1 MKVGLALSG
10 GGARGIAHLGV
21 FKALEEA
28 NIQIDMISGASAGSV
43 AAAFYSFGYSP
54 EETLEIF
61 DNTNLL
67 KLIWPAFS
75 VTGLFNIQKSESI
88 YKKYMPEDSFDKA
101 NIPLYISTTNL
112 NEGKSEI
119 FNSGSLHQAILA
131 SCCIPFVFDPV
142 RINDQ
147 LYVDGGVL
155 NNLPTETLKENGA
168 DFIIGVNVA
177 PVIKE
182 QELSG
187 PKRIFERVTVLALSA
202 NVTASSKICD
212 MYIKPSELRSYGTF
226 DFKKS
231 KEMYD
236 IGYEYMKEALQ
247 DDSNEKL
254 TELKASRSSASA

>member
-21 FKALEEA
+21 LKALEEA
-28 NIQIDMISGASAGSV
+28 NIKIDMISGASAGSV
-43 AAAFYSFGYSP
+43 AAAFYAFGYSP
-54 EETLEIF
+54 EETLKIF

-75 VTGLFNIQKSESI
+75 VTGLFNIQKSQSI
-88 YKKYMPEDSFDKA
+88 YAKYMSEDNFDKA
-101 NIPLYISTTNL
+101 NIPLYIAATNL

-119 FNSGSLHQAILA
+119 FSSGPLHVAILA

-142 RINDQ
+142 KINDQ
-147 LYVDGGVL
+147 LYVDSGVL

-182 QELSG
+182 PELSG

-212 MYIKPSELRSYGTF
+212 MYIRPSELRSYGTF

-236 IGYEYMKEALQ
+236 IGYKSMVEALK

-254 TELKASRSSASA
+254 MELKASRSSASA